1 MKINI
6 KLSTESIAS
15 AIEKLVAY
23 QEELEYGLNQVVEI
37 LTNEGAE
44 VAQGMYGDWGVAAV
58 PSTDEAHGYID
69 VYGDMPLIAEFGAGD
84 TVIDPS
90 TLFENSPNTD
100 VYPGSYSI
108 EYGSKEYATYGSW
121 HFGGQKYTQVEPR
134 LGLFNAKNYII
145 ENSTRIAQE
154 VFGA

>member
-1 MKINI
+1 MKIKI
-6 KLSTESIAS
+6 RLSTESIAS
-15 AIEKLVAY
+15 AIEKLVEY
-23 QEELEYGLNQVVEI
+23 QEELENGLNQVVEF
-37 LTNEGAE
+37 LTTEGAE

-58 PSTDEAHGYID
+58 PSVDEAHGYID

-84 TVIDPS
+84 TVINPAV
-90 TLFENSPNTD
+90 LFENSPGTD